1 MGGFM
6 GIVDLVPILAERAL
20 AEARGRAEPASR
32 DAAPDLKGLVEA
44 YERKLILGALAA
56 AGGHQ
61 RNAAA
66 RLGVLPSTLHEKM
79 KRLGVRLERVRS
91 LRAPASG
98 NVRAALLWRGVIPRG
113 GTLEV
118 RGLTGRVRI
127 DASEDDQVEVAATH
141 GGPRAARAA
150 VEVQVVEHRQGLL
163 VCAVCPR
170 AESGAATGAATGAVE
185 LVARVPP
192 GVHVIASTNNGDVE
206 LVGVSGNVEAGTTNG
221 HVIFLPATG

>member
-1 MGGFM
+1 
-6 GIVDLVPILAERAL
+6 
-20 AEARGRAEPASR
+20 
-32 DAAPDLKGLVEA
+32 
-44 YERKLILGALAA
+44 
-56 AGGHQ
+56 
-61 RNAAA
+61 
-66 RLGVLPSTLHEKM
+66 
-79 KRLGVRLERVRS
+79 
-91 LRAPASG
+91 
-98 NVRAALLWRGVIPRG
+98 LWRGFIPRG

-118 RGLTGRVRI
+118 RGLNGRVRI
-127 DASEDDQVEVAATH
+127 DASEDDQVEVAATR

-192 GVHVIASTNNGDVE
+192 GVHVIASTSNGDVE